1 MNKSKRKTKTEI
13 KNDIIDFLNRTA
25 GSADKKTGKHRCGM
39 VHRNALVLA
48 TSYKDSPRATPLE
61 FFNEGLTLYIFGE
74 PGGKI
79 ANIKRN
85 KKVCAAVYEQP
96 LKHSKVQKSVQLF
109 GKVELI
115 NVRNN
120 PRLFKS
126 KARKW
131 NLYGVID
138 SFLKPYFKDNKV
150 SEKEKKMMDDKL
162 LKSINMIKITPDK
175 VVLREYHPDFI
186 MPKYEWIR

>member
-1 MNKSKRKTKTEI
+1 MNNAKKKTEI

-25 GSADKKTGKHRCGM
+25 GSADKKHGKHSCGM

-96 LKHSKVQKSVQLF
+96 LKHSKVQKSVQIF

-150 SEKEKKMMDDKL
+150 SEKEKKMMEDKL

-175 VVLREYHPDFI
+175 VILREYRPDFL